1 MLTVYNC
8 ITVEHDLRLVVL
20 AGFIC
25 MFATF
30 SATHLLLRS
39 TEEGEQRRSIWIL
52 GAGTVA
58 GCGIWATH
66 FIAML
71 AFQPETPVSYDP
83 GITFLSFVI
92 AIVFASIGFAVSTR
106 FRPAGIGGATIGLAI
121 GAMQPCRH
129 VGHQRARITSPGTGI
144 SSPHRIVI
152 GTLSPPRPR
161 GGLLAE
167 GPVAHSR
174 LLDTRN
180 DRDLR
185 PAFHRHGGHVHCR
198 RSERRDRGQRRRFPC
213 ARHRRR
219 RRDASDRC
227 PRLSP
232 GIAVD
237 RHLADRT
244 VKEARRLRAHV
255 LELEETKKKL
265 EATSADLM
273 VALKTASAADH
284 AKSQFLATMSHELR
298 TPLNAILGFSEIMT
312 AETFGPL
319 GNPRYKD
326 YSQDIYRS
334 GKHLLALINDVL
346 DFTRADAG
354 ELHIH
359 EEDVDIEEV
368 AADAIR
374 MIEAQATTQKIEI
387 RTEFA
392 SPCPISAPI
401 TAACGRCCSTSS
413 RTRSSSQTEGH
424 VHGRGGGRTRGVRA
438 AGRRYGYRHREAGH
452 SAGAGA
458 LRADRFRPVE
468 EIRGHRARPAA
479 LALPDGTSW
488 RHARHRK
495 RAGPGHH
502 GHADLPH
509 AAGSSP
515 CRTPPAPPPERAFPK
530 DRNSPRESAIRRYH
544 G

>member
-106 FRPAGIGGATIGLAI
+106 FRPAGIGGAIIGLAI
-121 GAMQPCRH
+121 GAMH
-129 VGHQRARITSPGTGI
+129 DVGMSAISVHGYITWDRDFIAAS
-144 SSPHRIVI
+144 IVI
-152 GTLSPPRPR
+152 GTLFAAAASEAAFSLKGRWR
-161 GGLLAE
+161 IHVCWILATIAICGLHFTGMAAMSIAGDPSVEIAGNAVDSLALAIA
-167 GPVAHSR
+167 VAAVT
-174 LLDTRN
+174 LLIVV
-180 DRDLR
+180 L
-185 PAFHRHGGHVHCR
+185 AY
-198 RSERRDRGQRRRFPC
+198 
-213 ARHRRR
+213 A
-219 RRDASDRC
+219 
-227 PRLSP
+227 

-237 RHLADRT
+237 RHLADLT

-273 VALKTASAADH
+273 VALKTASAANH

-387 RTEFA
+387 RTGFA
-392 SPCPISAPI
+392 SPLPHIRADHRRVRQVLLNLLSNAVKFTPDGGQV
-401 TAACGRCCSTSS
+401 TVEAAAGPEGFVLRVADTGIGIAKQDIPLALERFGQIDSDLS
-413 RTRSSSQTEGH
+413 RKYEGTGLGLPLSLCLMEH
-424 VHGRGGGRTRGVRA
+424 HGGTLDIESEPGRGTTITLTFP
-438 AGRRYGYRHREAGH
+438 AGRI
-452 SAGAGA
+452 
-458 LRADRFRPVE
+458 V
-468 EIRGHRARPAA
+468 
-479 LALPDGTSW
+479 ALPDAS
-488 RHARHRK
+488 
-495 RAGPGHH
+495 RAT
-502 GHADLPH
+502 A
-509 AAGSSP
+509 
-515 CRTPPAPPPERAFPK
+515 
-530 DRNSPRESAIRRYH
+530 
-544 G
+544 